1 MRSGIDRT
9 NALSSN
15 ALRMMVAVASLTA
28 WAGCT
33 GAISHGGGSGDPT
46 PGSAGSQAGGS
57 GTGGGLGSSMTGAA
71 GAAGAGSGTV
81 SSLPPGTT
89 MTTTPACAN
98 APLAT
103 GGAYVRRLTRW
114 EYANTVAD
122 LFKMPVPTGLPELL
136 PADIRAN
143 GFSND
148 FAGQLVSLEHVSAY
162 SGSADAVGAALAKA
176 PAWLTPFATCAATTQ
191 GTTAVCRDQIVRG
204 LGLHLFRRPATDAE
218 VMSFGGLFDAAV
230 AAGMTT
236 APAAAAVVVRGM
248 LQAPQFLYRLER
260 QAAAPGAA
268 ARALDNY
275 EIATR
280 LSYFLWSSAPDDALL
295 AAAQAGDLTSPDK
308 LRAQVTR
315 MLTGAHAR
323 DVIQRYFRE
332 WLSLDDLD
340 DANRGA
346 AFTPQLAADMKKETL
361 DVVGADLW
369 DAKHPLLSMFTSK
382 STIASPALA
391 KHYGLPAPGAG
402 GRVSTA
408 TAPGRTGILTHASVL
423 TVDGDADASIVLR
436 GLYVMRKIMCGDVPA
451 PPPGATSV
459 MLAPATASQRVKSD
473 ARLAMQPCQSC
484 HSQFDPL
491 AYAFEPFDN
500 IGALQTKDVNN
511 NPVKSD
517 GWIPMATNVPYTATD
532 DYMAALAKDPR
543 VSDCMAKHVAQFAW
557 GRALESADACLLED
571 VRGRLGAPGTR
582 TFADVVTAVAS
593 SPYFI
598 YTAVQ

>member
-9 NALSSN
+9 NALSI
-15 ALRMMVAVASLTA
+15 LVAVVSLT
-28 WAGCT
+28 GCT
-33 GAISHGGGSGDPT
+33 GAISRGGGSGNPT
-46 PGSAGSQAGGS
+46 AGSGGSQSGGS
-57 GTGGGLGSSMTGAA
+57 GTSGGPGSSVTGAA

-89 MTTTPACAN
+89 MTMTPACAN

-122 LFKMPVPTGLPELL
+122 LFKVPAPTGLPDLL

-148 FAGQLVSLEHVSAY
+148 FAGQLVSLEHVTAY
-162 SGSADAVGAALAKA
+162 SGAADAVGAALAKA
-176 PAWLTPFATCAATTQ
+176 PAWLTPFATCTATT
-191 GTTAVCRDQIVRG
+191 ASCRDQIVRA

-218 VMSFGGLFDAAV
+218 VMTFGGLFDAAV
-230 AAGMTT
+230 GAGMTT
-236 APAAAAVVVRGM
+236 APAAAVVVVRGM

-260 QAAAPGAA
+260 QAPAGGAP

-346 AFTPQLAADMKKETL
+346 AFTPELAADMKKETL

-423 TVDGDADASIVLR
+423 TVNGDADASIVLR

-459 MLAPATASQRVKSD
+459 VLAPATASQRVKSD

-491 AYAFEPFDN
+491 AYAFEPFNN
-500 IGALQTKDVNN
+500 IGALQTKDENN
-511 NPVKSD
+511 NAVKSD
-517 GWIPMATNVPYTATD
+517 GWIPASPNVPYTATD

-557 GRALESADACLLED
+557 GRALEAADSCLLED
-571 VRGRLGAPGTR
+571 VRGRLGAPETR

>member
-9 NALSSN
+9 KASSIFVV
-15 ALRMMVAVASLTA
+15 LVVVASLTA
-28 WAGCT
+28 CT
-33 GAISHGGGSGDPT
+33 GAVSSGGASGNPT
-46 PGSAGSQAGGS
+46 PGSAGGSQSGGAGTTGSAGGAATGFA
-57 GTGGGLGSSMTGAA
+57 GT
-71 GAAGAGSGTV
+71 GSGTV
-81 SSLPPGTT
+81 GSLPPGTT
-89 MTTTPACAN
+89 MTMTAACAN

-114 EYANTVAD
+114 EYANTITD
-122 LFKMPVPTGLPELL
+122 LFKVAAPTGLPDLL

-148 FAGQLVSLEHVSAY
+148 FAGQLVSLEHVTAY
-162 SGSADAVGAALAKA
+162 SGAADAVGASLSKSATWLA
-176 PAWLTPFATCAATTQ
+176 PFATCAATTQ
-191 GTTAVCRDQIVRG
+191 GTTALCRDQIVRA

-218 VMSFGGLFDAAV
+218 VMTFGGLFDAAV

-236 APAAAAVVVRGM
+236 APAAAVVVVRGM
-248 LQAPQFLYRLER
+248 LQTPQFLYRLER
-260 QAAAPGAA
+260 QSAAPGAP
-268 ARALDNY
+268 ARALDNF

-315 MLTGAHAR
+315 MLSGPHAR

-346 AFTPQLAADMKKETL
+346 AFTPQLSADMKQETL

-369 DAKHPLLSMFTSK
+369 DARHPLLSMFTSK
-382 STIASPALA
+382 STIVSPALA

-423 TVDGDADASIVLR
+423 TVNGDADASIVLR
-436 GLYVMRKIMCGDVPA
+436 GLYVMRKVLCGDVPA

-459 MLAPATASQRVKSD
+459 VLAPATASQRVKSD

-511 NPVKSD
+511 NAVKAD
-517 GWIPMATNVPYTATD
+517 GWIPGAAKVPYTTTD
-532 DYMAALAKDPR
+532 EYMTALVQDPR
-543 VSDCMAKHVAQFAW
+543 VGACMAQHVAQFAW
-557 GRALESADACLLED
+557 GRALQTTDSCLLED
-571 VRGRLGAPGTR
+571 VQGRLGAPETR
-582 TFADVVTAVAS
+582 TFA
-593 SPYFI
+593 
-598 YTAVQ
+598 

>member
-9 NALSSN
+9 NALSI
-15 ALRMMVAVASLTA
+15 LVAVTSLTA
-28 WAGCT
+28 CT
-33 GAISHGGGSGDPT
+33 GAVSGGGSGNPT
-46 PGSAGSQAGGS
+46 PGSAGGQGMGSAGTVGSAGGS
-57 GTGGGLGSSMTGAA
+57 MSGAA
-71 GAAGAGSGTV
+71 GVGSGTV

-103 GGAYVRRLTRW
+103 GGAYIRRLTRW
-114 EYANTVAD
+114 EYANTVSD
-122 LFKMPVPTGLPELL
+122 LFKVAAPAGLADLL

-148 FAGQLVSLEHVSAY
+148 FAGQLVSLEHVTAY
-162 SGSADAVGAALAKA
+162 SGAADAVGAALAKSA
-176 PAWLTPFATCAATTQ
+176 AWLTPFATCTATTQ
-191 GTTAVCRDQIVRG
+191 GTTAVCRDQIVRA

-218 VMSFGGLFDAAV
+218 VMTFGGLFDAAV

-236 APAAAAVVVRGM
+236 APAAAVVVVRGM
-248 LQAPQFLYRLER
+248 LQTPQFLYRLER
-260 QAAAPGAA
+260 QAAAAGAP
-268 ARALDNY
+268 ARALDSY

-346 AFTPQLAADMKKETL
+346 AFTPQLATDMKQETL

-382 STIASPALA
+382 STIASPLLA

-402 GRVSTA
+402 GRLSTA

-423 TVDGDADASIVLR
+423 TVNGDADASIVLR
-436 GLYVMRKIMCGDVPA
+436 GLYVMRKVLCGDVPA

-473 ARLAMQPCQSC
+473 ARLSMQPCQAC

-511 NPVKSD
+511 NAVKSD

-543 VSDCMAKHVAQFAW
+543 VGDCMAKHVAQFAW
-557 GRALESADACLLED
+557 GRALESADSCLLED
-571 VRGRLGAPGTR
+571 VRGRLGAPETR